1 MNLSIKETVPD
12 IVCSI
17 GSLLIIVS
25 LHIFPL
31 SLWMGEKVP
40 VEMIS
45 CNDFVCAMFN
55 PIDAVFVVRPFS
67 VWTLYASVMSSI
79 FLVLS
84 VWLISRTDK
93 KMLAF
98 SPLMIL
104 ILFAIP
110 FCTGINQRLI
120 FNLPYGFILSA
131 IGAIMIFISSF
142 FPERNRTLTAIPIIL
157 FIISA
162 LSFAGAISMLAIQNV
177 MNDNSYHIG
186 NLFHSFLLGIIT
198 LVRGVT
204 LRYKG

>member
-1 MNLSIKETVPD
+1 MKLSVKDSVPD
-12 IVCSI
+12 IVCLI

-25 LHIFPL
+25 LNIFPL
-31 SLWMGEKVP
+31 SLWIGEKTSA
-40 VEMIS
+40 EMIN

-79 FLVLS
+79 FLVVS

-98 SPLMIL
+98 LPLIVLM
-104 ILFAIP
+104 LFAVP
-110 FCTGINQRLI
+110 FCTGINQRLVL
-120 FNLPYGFILSA
+120 NLSHGFVLSA
-131 IGAIMIFISSF
+131 IGAIMIFISSL
-142 FPERNRTLTAIPIIL
+142 FPKKNRTLTVIPVIL

-162 LSFAGAISMLAIQNV
+162 LSFAGAISILAIQNV
-177 MNDNSYHIG
+177 MNGNSYHIG
-186 NLFHSFLLGIIT
+186 NLFHSLLLGT
-198 LVRGVT
+198 VALVRGIT